1 MARKTLIT
9 IVVTLVVSIS
19 ALALYKQPS
28 CACAPDVRTSA
39 VPPDKPNFGGSW
51 TLDRARSFGMPAN
64 MTQTMTVTQKD
75 DQIDVETKLIQPE
88 NERVQ
93 KDTYIVDGKEH
104 DFTPP
109 VPPNAP
115 AGAPAPKGKRTV
127 NWLPAGNGITVTDVT
142 TAETPKG
149 PVTTQVV
156 RKWTMSGQGELVID
170 MYVDNPNVSYEA
182 KRIFTRK

>member
-9 IVVTLVVSIS
+9 FAVTLVVSVSIVG
-19 ALALYKQPS
+19 LALSKHS
-28 CACAPDVRTSA
+28 TCACEPV
-39 VPPDKPNFGGSW
+39 DKPNFAGSW

-115 AGAPAPKGKRTV
+115 AGAPAPTGKRTA

-142 TAETPKG
+142 TAQTPKG
-149 PVTTQVV
+149 PATTQVV
-156 RKWTMSGQGELVID
+156 RKWTISGQGELVID
-170 MYVDNPNVSYEA
+170 MYVDNPNISYEA
-182 KRIFTRK
+182 KRIFKRS